1 MAMNKYEWSY
11 LAAGPV
17 VIAAT
22 YGVASLVTG
31 EPPESGADPAVMA
44 AVYVLMFWL
53 FAPLV
58 FVFVAPVLTVILK
71 ALTNPRE
78 TLEFVKQ
85 AMLLASF
92 GAACYGAFLIYSHYD
107 VEWDCVERGNTMLSI
122 SENGDIGPAEKGC
135 TCTGMADFERRKFGR
150 VDYAA
155 LNKDHGCKFD

>member
-1 MAMNKYEWSY
+1 MALNKYEWSY
-11 LAAGPV
+11 VAAGPV

-22 YGVASLVTG
+22 YGIASAVAVDDNTELVVAIYAG
-31 EPPESGADPAVMA
+31 LLWMISP
-44 AVYVLMFWL
+44 LL
-53 FAPLV
+53 FFA
-58 FVFVAPVLTVILK
+58 FAPVLTAILK

-78 TLEFVKQ
+78 AFNKLVEFVKQ

-122 SENGDIGPAEKGC
+122 SEKGDLGPAEKAC

-150 VDYAA
+150 VDYAS
-155 LNKDHGCKFD
+155 LNKDHGCSFD